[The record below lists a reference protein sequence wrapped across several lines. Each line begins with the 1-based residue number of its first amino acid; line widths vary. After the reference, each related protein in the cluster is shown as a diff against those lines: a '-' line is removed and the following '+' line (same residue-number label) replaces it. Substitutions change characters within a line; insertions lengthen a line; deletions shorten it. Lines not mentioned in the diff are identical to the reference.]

1 MFKKLS
7 VGSELESYCGRCKM
21 VLNHRVVA
29 MVDDQPRRVRCLTCN
44 SEHNHRVAKAK
55 TKTTTRKSSGSS
67 STRRSSSSSS
77 SQSSA
82 AARWSA
88 LVSTWNDET
97 AKPYN
102 MYETFKVEDRI
113 THVSFGKGVVTEIP
127 GPDKIITLFESGE
140 KMLMQGKTRL

>member
-1 MFKKLS
+1 MFKKLG

-55 TKTTTRKSSGSS
+55 TTTTRRATSSRSKAASSGSKA
-67 STRRSSSSSS
+67 
-77 SQSSA
+77 SA
-82 AARWSA
+82 ASKWNA
-88 LVSTWNDET
+88 LVSNWDDAI

-102 MYETFKVEDRI
+102 MYETFKVDDRI
-113 THVSFGKGVVTEIP
+113 THVTFGKGIVTEIP
-127 GPDKIITLFESGE
+127 GPDKMITLFESGE
-140 KMLMQGKTRL
+140 KMLMQGKVRA